1 VVSTDR
7 LRRLRPIPD
16 LAFPEVETRMIH
28 GYRRAF
34 RMAGGGPAVLLLHGI
49 GDDSST
55 WRDILPDLA
64 RDHLVIAPDLLG
76 HGASDKPRGDYS
88 VGGFANGLRDLLSVL
103 DIERVTLVG
112 HSLGGGVAMQ
122 FAYQYPQRCERLV
135 LVGAGGVA
143 HDVHPLFRALALPG
157 GPAAVAALRFPP
169 IRWQLQAGLALLQ
182 RLDTAPGADADDM
195 LRIAAGL
202 PDRRARRAFVQALR
216 TVVDARGQV
225 ATMLDR
231 SYLMESMPA
240 MLVWGTRDAVVPVRH
255 ARLAHAAMPGSRLE
269 IFEGAG
275 HFPFRSDPNRFLHVL
290 RRFIHTTA
298 PAPFSP
304 EVWRE
309 LLGRG
314 SQHPQTLLRGAVSRH
329 S

>member
-1 VVSTDR
+1 VSNDR

-34 RMAGGGPAVLLLHGI
+34 RIAGGGPAVLLLHGI
-49 GDDSST
+49 GDDSVT

-103 DIERVTLVG
+103 DVERVTLVG

-122 FAYQYPQRCERLV
+122 FAYQYPEWCERLV

-143 HDVHPLFRALALPG
+143 HDVHPLFRALSLPG
-157 GPAAVAALRFPP
+157 APAAVAALRLAPV
-169 IRWQLQAGLALLQ
+169 RWQLQMALQLLH
-182 RLDTAPGADADDM
+182 RLGTAPGADAEDV
-195 LRIAAGL
+195 LRIASGL
-202 PDRRARRAFVQALR
+202 PDRRARSAFVRALR
-216 TVVDARGQV
+216 TVVDGHGQV

-255 ARLAHAAMPGSRLE
+255 ARLAHAAMPGSILE

-275 HFPFRSDPNRFLHVL
+275 HFPFRTDPRRFLHVL
-290 RRFIHTTA
+290 RRFINQTA
-298 PAPFSP
+298 PAPFSH

-309 LLGRG
+309 LLARG
-314 SQHPQTLLRGAVSRH
+314 SQHPQTRFRGELSRRP
-329 S
+329 